1 MRRRPKGYAGT
12 RHQTIG
18 SDILA
23 VLHILKL
30 PEQVLGTEEARKLAA
45 IDTADWY
52 PIGWLLELMETLD
65 KKVGHYGLLR
75 MGRTLFQLSHEARVK
90 EVAHSARDILYGLD
104 EMYHFANRG
113 EHIGGWKV
121 LRFEPGFAEL
131 EKTTP
136 HHCIMEQGLLSAALA
151 AVGAPG
157 IVAQQQCFRQ
167 GADCC
172 VYTISSSVTDERWT
186 GKTD

>member
-1 MRRRPKGYAGT
+1 MALVRRRPKGYVGT

-45 IDTADWY
+45 IDPTSWY

-113 EHIGGWKV
+113 K
-121 LRFEPGFAEL
+121 
-131 EKTTP
+131 
-136 HHCIMEQGLLSAALA
+136 LA
-151 AVGAPG
+151 ASTSGAG
-157 IVAQQQCFRQ
+157 R
-167 GADCC
+167 CC
-172 VYTISSSVTDERWT
+172 ASSPVSRNWRRPRRTIASWN
-186 GKTD
+186 KAC